1 MTGKRSSQSVASRFL
16 QSVIDNDD
24 ELQAQNPFSLP
35 KGINIFTTLREQ
47 ERIAQENHRKEMLS
61 LPIHMKGT
69 SVQRTTL
76 SAATRHKI
84 AMIGQK
90 GDKLTEEQLH
100 KENQR
105 LGGVDA
111 AWILKMT
118 AGARRGGASAAFRS
132 SRHDYIQTKRQMFFA
147 QYGLSVKKNEMKSL
161 EQLAKL
167 EQQKIEQ
174 QEQAMEEDSHAFDQF
189 LKDSAKEADKA
200 NKMAE
205 KETKIKLE
213 KQNEIKNSILKKQ
226 SIKSQIVRFEEEL
239 KEILTYRKFLF
250 SIAPK
255 RWQHEHA
262 SSIPDKNARRG
273 SNTTNSSGSRTD
285 FGREDDGSYSYF
297 NSRPGTSNSVKSTN
311 FGSNTSLDTLGAD
324 AFELSNEELD
334 AEETPEIYFKRPE
347 EVIVLLHDLEELN
360 LCLIRNSQETE
371 KAIEEMKE
379 KRQKSENKIQEE
391 IDFLTGVW
399 GLAFGVQG
407 SPLNSFQPPC
417 LKIQRSFSIGQ
428 IEKMT
433 RLCEKDEAQ
442 VAELKLSCSMYD
454 MGKVSEEQEKEQ
466 EKLNNKVGDVY
477 KAVIGDNAAGIET
490 IQMLS
495 SLESKMEH
503 LFDLIEQLPAEA
515 VESAEKARERE
526 RRLRNR
532 EQKAR
537 EQRAAAE
544 KRVKKALERAQE
556 VYKKKTGKKLVFR
569 SDPPASRQAKRDKD
583 DRLKREKESEQ
594 LAYFFS

>member
-1 MTGKRSSQSVASRFL
+1 MSMLPPISSSPSMTGKRSSQSVASRFL

-391 IDFLTGVW
+391 IDFLTG
-399 GLAFGVQG
+399 
-407 SPLNSFQPPC
+407 
-417 LKIQRSFSIGQ
+417 Q